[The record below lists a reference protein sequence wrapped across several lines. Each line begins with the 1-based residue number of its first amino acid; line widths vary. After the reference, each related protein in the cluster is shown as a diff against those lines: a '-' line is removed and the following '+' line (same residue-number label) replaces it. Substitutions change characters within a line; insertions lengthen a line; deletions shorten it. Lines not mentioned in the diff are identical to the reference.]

1 MAYSYTTYSGDG
13 STTTFSY
20 GGIPLI
26 SDSIIAV
33 QSQIVVTVDGVAVA
47 YTVSGTDVVLGSAP
61 AAGSV
66 VVVARDTK
74 DDDRYVDWT
83 NTSQLDASS
92 LNLDSD
98 QIFFLAQE
106 AKELADTAVQTTGGL
121 LDAKA
126 GRIINVASATQPT
139 DAVNLAQ
146 LDAKLGGGVVSE
158 FSGQGLFSAIGDNDS
173 FTNGVTYEL
182 PGLAGRTAQ
191 DINVF
196 TNGFRSAHTAYT
208 VADFGQNLR
217 VTFPSGVIFPTMAV
231 EIVWSTG
238 IVSALVDPTLIQWD
252 QIDDDVIP
260 VAALDVAPAD
270 DGKFLTVSGG
280 LPSFDDITVSD
291 VTDFDS
297 SVRSYSL
304 SDFDAL
310 TGNLSMN
317 NNRLTDVTDALVGSD
332 APNWAQVQLLVAS
345 SGGGGTSIGGQGP
358 QGPAGPQGPEGP
370 QGPAGADGADGADG
384 SDGVDGNGWT
394 GGSYDASTGVVTF
407 TSDDGLGFST
417 GDLRGADGADGS
429 GGGATGTSS
438 ANMILKLNQEVL
450 VGQAPDGKPMY
461 SYTQEFPDSVLSG
474 SGDLPIWDES
484 ASGLAGEATTGVT
497 AEIIIYVLDSNGD
510 RRAGDA
516 SSGYFVKGRAD
527 GIWYLQR
534 GATGDLAQ
542 VQMFYTKDSDSPV
555 TLVPASEFSQVS
567 QSIAPTNI
575 MKAGQEVLIGQA
587 PDGKPLYSYTT
598 LDTGV
603 SLGNNST
610 IYTGGADGTT
620 TVSVDLGYIVNGS
633 QRFFQESG
641 TSIYLKEATATGN
654 ITLMTNLTASEILW
668 TRYYTKDSDSAVA
681 LVTADEFANVTLPT
695 GGTTGQALVKVDG
708 TDGNVEWASV
718 SGGGGSTSYA
728 QAYGN
733 MQNGTTPMPRYVNN
747 SGVAQP
753 YQNLDIDFNNP
764 GMLSSGFTI
773 NSDGILVL
781 TDMVVKVDWEF
792 AYNTVSS
799 EADHEV
805 FGRLTLDGAVV
816 GIETLQY
823 NRSTTNDRSGAS
835 IGGTHIMSVTAGQK
849 ISAEVAASRQVVA
862 ANITKWQHSMSI
874 ISL

>member
-1 MAYSYTTYSGDG
+1 
-13 STTTFSY
+13 
-20 GGIPLI
+20 
-26 SDSIIAV
+26 
-33 QSQIVVTVDGVAVA
+33 
-47 YTVSGTDVVLGSAP
+47 
-61 AAGSV
+61 
-66 VVVARDTK
+66 
-74 DDDRYVDWT
+74 
-83 NTSQLDASS
+83 
-92 LNLDSD
+92 
-98 QIFFLAQE
+98 
-106 AKELADTAVQTTGGL
+106 
-121 LDAKA
+121 
-126 GRIINVASATQPT
+126 
-139 DAVNLAQ
+139 
-146 LDAKLGGGVVSE
+146 
-158 FSGQGLFSAIGDNDS
+158 
-173 FTNGVTYEL
+173 
-182 PGLAGRTAQ
+182 
-191 DINVF
+191 
-196 TNGFRSAHTAYT
+196 
-208 VADFGQNLR
+208 
-217 VTFPSGVIFPTMAV
+217 
-231 EIVWSTG
+231 
-238 IVSALVDPTLIQWD
+238 
-252 QIDDDVIP
+252 
-260 VAALDVAPAD
+260 
-270 DGKFLTVSGG
+270 
-280 LPSFDDITVSD
+280 
-291 VTDFDS
+291 
-297 SVRSYSL
+297 
-304 SDFDAL
+304 
-310 TGNLSMN
+310 
-317 NNRLTDVTDALVGSD
+317 
-332 APNWAQVQLLVAS
+332 
-345 SGGGGTSIGGQGP
+345 
-358 QGPAGPQGPEGP
+358 
-370 QGPAGADGADGADG
+370 
-384 SDGVDGNGWT
+384 
-394 GGSYDASTGVVTF
+394 
-407 TSDDGLGFST
+407 
-417 GDLRGADGADGS
+417 
-429 GGGATGTSS
+429 
-438 ANMILKLNQEVL
+438 MILKLNQEVL

-542 VQMFYTKDSDSPV
+542 VQMF
-555 TLVPASEFSQVS
+555 
-567 QSIAPTNI
+567 
-575 MKAGQEVLIGQA
+575 
-587 PDGKPLYSYTT
+587 
-598 LDTGV
+598 
-603 SLGNNST
+603 
-610 IYTGGADGTT
+610 
-620 TVSVDLGYIVNGS
+620 
-633 QRFFQESG
+633 
-641 TSIYLKEATATGN
+641 
-654 ITLMTNLTASEILW
+654 
-668 TRYYTKDSDSAVA
+668 YTKDSDSAVA